1 MSDHRLQQIANAT
14 LAGYLRYSSGDR
26 RADEATGRKHGMAG
40 EPKAGDRECLYYIG
54 LLGQAKA
61 ALAAYERDRAE
72 LVVTKERQAEELS
85 REGDENYQKRKAA
98 VLEERASA
106 LAELDKTIG
115 PRSTQMQNA
124 ADQHAQARGR
134 AAQIEADLGRPLR
147 TSMVPVYPFVLLL
160 IAIAEIP
167 INRLAFELFFQEAPV
182 VSLFLSFAVGLLL
195 AFFAHQAGLWLRQAT
210 SHKTL
215 GSQLGHLAGVA
226 LIIAIAVPLIYFI
239 AAMRQHYLALIEAEA
254 ASDFGTLLR
263 QGLEGGLSS
272 AREVLSVELS
282 GPGWTLLVLNMAL
295 LIVGAIVSFVRHDPH
310 PDYEAA
316 VTRAT
321 RTERRLT
328 KMRSAYERQE
338 AKLSRRYDERISTLD
353 RQLVRVDNE
362 LAVIRRALE
371 QAAAHRP
378 AMIRAVA
385 TTLVERFGAYRL
397 GNRLGRQDDQSPACL
412 DDFSEP
418 AIVQA
423 LRRSLEDA
431 PMAGVDDADN
441 VVGMRPAG

>member
-26 RADEATGRKHGMAG
+26 RADEATGRKHGAAG
-40 EPKAGDRECLYYIG
+40 EPKANDRECLYYTG
-54 LLGQAKA
+54 LLSQAKA
-61 ALAAYERDRAE
+61 ALGSYERDRTE
-72 LVVTKERQAEELS
+72 LVIDKERQADELG
-85 REGDENYQKRKAA
+85 READENYQKRKAG

-106 LAELDKTIG
+106 LAALDKTVG
-115 PRSTQMQNA
+115 QRSTRMQNA
-124 ADQHAQARGR
+124 AEQFAASRGR

-147 TSMVPVYPFVLLL
+147 TSMVPVYPFVLLV

-167 INRLAFELFFQEAPV
+167 INRLAFELFFQEAPI

-215 GSQLGHLAGVA
+215 GSKLGHLGGVV
-226 LIIAIAVPLIYFI
+226 LIIAIAVPLLYFI

-254 ASDFGTLLR
+254 ATDFGTLLR

-282 GPGWTLLVLNMAL
+282 GPGWTLLILNLAL
-295 LIVGAIVSFVRHDPH
+295 LTVGAIVSFVRHDPH

-316 VTRAT
+316 VTQAKRA
-321 RTERRLT
+321 ERRLN

-338 AKLSRRYDERISTLD
+338 AALSRQFDERISTLD

-362 LAVIRRALE
+362 LAATRRILE

-385 TTLVERFGAYRL
+385 HTLVERFGAYRL
-397 GNRLGRQDDQSPACL
+397 GNRLGRKDGQSPACL

-418 AIVQA
+418 ALVQA
-423 LRRSLEDA
+423 LQRSLDDA
-431 PMAGVDDADN
+431 PMAGLDDAGN